1 MEKVIVQ
8 RMKTLLSINNSIKI
22 YLKNHSNSKYAFM
35 FPFVLQNIL
44 GTNDIIYKN
53 WKTVIW
59 GLPTLSSLA
68 MNIFRINY
76 LKDGLIPQIS
86 GSIYDF
92 IKEGFMGGACDM
104 YLPSHFYNWEGKYLY
119 GYDVNSLF
127 PYIMKISKLPCG
139 DIHYFEGDLLKE
151 RPGKLGFCYCH
162 VEAPKDLKH
171 PFLLVHYKNRT
182 VAGLG
187 KFVGVY
193 YTREIEHALKLGY
206 KIKIIN
212 GFYFSKS
219 EILFD
224 KYVDSLYELRTQY
237 SKGDPMNIISK
248 LLLNSLYGRM
258 SLDDRHNDI
267 KVYDFKEFKALLEN
281 DEYSSKI
288 EHWDEFKEARKMLVE
303 TIFDRYTNDFN
314 SNYEDNHMSS
324 IGISAAVTAEAR
336 IFMDQFK
343 NNPELE
349 LYYTDTDSIFTTS
362 SPEDMEKLFPGII
375 SSKGLGKL
383 KHEYTIINA
392 IFLSPK
398 CYWLELEDG
407 NKVIR
412 IKGVKREFIEEAL
425 NNYSLTFE
433 NFSNLLVK
441 DEIINLNQEKWY
453 RDYVNAGIEIS
464 KQAHQVKQ
472 TDNKRSLVYED
483 DICIDTKPIVFDLD
497 DFKEQ
502 SSKKFF

>member
-1 MEKVIVQ
+1 
-8 RMKTLLSINNSIKI
+8 
-22 YLKNHSNSKYAFM
+22 
-35 FPFVLQNIL
+35 
-44 GTNDIIYKN
+44 
-53 WKTVIW
+53 
-59 GLPTLSSLA
+59 
-68 MNIFRINY
+68 
-76 LKDGLIPQIS
+76 
-86 GSIYDF
+86 
-92 IKEGFMGGACDM
+92 
-104 YLPSHFYNWEGKYLY
+104 
-119 GYDVNSLF
+119 
-127 PYIMKISKLPCG
+127 MKISKLPCG

-193 YTREIEHALKLGY
+193 YTREIQHALKLGY